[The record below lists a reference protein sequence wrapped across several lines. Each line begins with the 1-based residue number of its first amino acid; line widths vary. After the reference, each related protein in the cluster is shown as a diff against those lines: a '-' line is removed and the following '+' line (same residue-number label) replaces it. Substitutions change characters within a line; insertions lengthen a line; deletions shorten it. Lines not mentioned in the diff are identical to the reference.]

1 MPGSKTRAFK
11 LLLEEDHL
19 RSTLGRGYG
28 KFWSNGVFEERVT
41 ELRAKVNEEV
51 ASCEDPER
59 KAQLI
64 KVLKGV
70 PAVGSHEWKQY
81 DKRAADAAQ
90 RMDNDRTEAGK
101 RRRTTE
107 AAINCS
113 QDPRHSKVQ
122 AGLQDLID
130 VLRDVGEESGAPL
143 RPAVQWLVDNLPTLE
158 QAKAELGEQ
167 FEDLQQAMLK
177 DCLKSLAP
185 STPADDAELEALL
198 NPQAP
203 NANILTKSLPSI
215 HSVCRGDTANASL
228 RQPARQPAGAQPQS
242 GAELAKVVQVLRH
255 IEAKCSKSLRGVR
268 RASERLREAL
278 EALA

>member
-1 MPGSKTRAFK
+1 M
-11 LLLEEDHL
+11 H
-19 RSTLGRGYG
+19 
-28 KFWSNGVFEERVT
+28 
-41 ELRAKVNEEV
+41 
-51 ASCEDPER
+51 
-59 KAQLI
+59 
-64 KVLKGV
+64 
-70 PAVGSHEWKQY
+70 H
-81 DKRAADAAQ
+81 
-90 RMDNDRTEAGK
+90 
-101 RRRTTE
+101 
-107 AAINCS
+107 
-113 QDPRHSKVQ
+113 
-122 AGLQDLID
+122 
-130 VLRDVGEESGAPL
+130 
-143 RPAVQWLVDNLPTLE
+143 AVQWLVDNLPTLE

-185 STPADDAELEALL
+185 SADDAELEALL

-215 HSVCRGDTANASL
+215 HSVRRGDTANASL

-255 IEAKCSKSLRGVR
+255 IETKCSKSLRGVR